1 MKTRPIT
8 MTPEQLEHTLAAGK
22 GDHPR
27 QRGRQWER
35 FRRGYERIK
44 WDKAPKAEPPP
55 AKWYD
60 EG

>member
-1 MKTRPIT
+1 

-35 FRRGYERIK
+35 FRRGYERIR
-44 WDKAPKAEPPP
+44 WGSGDAGANRNADNN
-55 AKWYD
+55 AKYRRPD
-60 EG
+60 SC